1 MDLRRT
7 GLFSNRLIYFQAVA
21 EKGSIRRAALE
32 LNVAPSSISRSL
44 SELEADLGALLFER
58 VGRRLR
64 LSSAGEML
72 LHHARL
78 SQNQLASGIAFIE
91 DLQGLKRGEVK
102 IAVIESVMR
111 NLMLQELD
119 RFWEHQPGIKVECFV
134 TGSQDAFDGVAE
146 GRFDLAI
153 AFDTPVPV
161 KARKIASAYL
171 NLGVVLPP
179 GHPLATQKKLRLRD
193 LRDENLLLANPSLTL
208 GQLLNQAIAQLG
220 FDLKIRAISNSIDT
234 LLHLAEMGHGITLQ
248 TRLGAESEIAAG
260 RLAFIP
266 LSEPGLKPR
275 ELVMICRS
283 ERQLP
288 HGPVALATQLASR
301 FETLD
306 EGKA

>member
-1 MDLRRT
+1 MELKRL

-21 EKGSIRRAALE
+21 ERGSIRRAALE

-44 SELEADLGALLFER
+44 SELEHELGTLLFER

-78 SQNQLASGIAFIE
+78 SQRQLSSGIAFIE

-119 RFWEHQPGIKVECFV
+119 RFWKDQPGIRVESSV
-134 TGSQDAFDGVAE
+134 SGSQEAFEGVAD

-161 KARKIASAYL
+161 KARKIAGAFL
-171 NLGVVLPP
+171 NLGVLLPP
-179 GHPLATQKKLRLRD
+179 GHPLARRKGLRLRD
-193 LRDENLLLANPSLTL
+193 LQGESLLIAGTSLTL
-208 GQLLNQAIAQLG
+208 GQMLNGAFTRLG
-220 FDLKIRAISNSIDT
+220 AELRIRAVSNSIDT
-234 LLHLAEMGHGITLQ
+234 LLRLTEMGHGLTLQ
-248 TRLGAESEIAAG
+248 TRLGAETEIGSE
-260 RLAFIP
+260 RLCFVP
-266 LSEPGLKPR
+266 LLEPGLKPR

-283 ERQLP
+283 QQQLP
-288 HGPVALATQLASR
+288 HGPSALAHQLSAR
-301 FETLD
+301 FVGLD

>member
-1 MDLRRT
+1 MELRRL

-21 EKGSIRRAALE
+21 ERGSIRRAALE
-32 LNVAPSSISRSL
+32 LNVAPSSISRSI
-44 SELEADLGALLFER
+44 SDLETELGALLFER

-78 SQNQLASGIAFIE
+78 SQRQLSSGFAFIK

-119 RFWEHQPGIKVECFV
+119 RFWRDQPGIRVESFV
-134 TGSQDAFDGVAE
+134 SGSQDAFDGVAD
-146 GRFDLAI
+146 GAFDLAI

-161 KARKIASAYL
+161 KARKIAGAFL
-171 NLGVVLPP
+171 NLGILLPP
-179 GHPLATQKKLRLRD
+179 EHPLAHRKGLRLRD
-193 LRDENLLLANPSLTL
+193 LQGENLLMANASLTL
-208 GQLLNQAIAQLG
+208 GQVLNQAFSKMG
-220 FDLKIRAISNSIDT
+220 FDLRIRAVSNSIDT
-234 LLHLAEMGHGITLQ
+234 LLRLTEMGHGITLQ
-248 TRLGAESEIAAG
+248 TRLGAETEISSG
-260 RLAFIP
+260 RLYFVP
-266 LSEPGLKPR
+266 LMEPELKPR

-283 ERQLP
+283 EQQLP
-288 HGPVALATQLASR
+288 HGPSALAQQLSAR
-301 FETLD
+301 FESID